1 MKHFILAG
9 TIVLVIASGCTKE
22 LIEETSTAQPEI
34 QMLTVDP
41 VIEAYSPFGPV
52 ERAPS
57 NYTPQLSACSN
68 CIGVYLHTPTY
79 GPYAGFTVEIYR
91 FASEEDI
98 SGPCGAEFIL
108 TKLTG
113 NDANNNEYVYC
124 DTPSSNCKEEEANG
138 RCMYVFC
145 DK

>member
-1 MKHFILAG
+1 MRNLILVG
-9 TIVLVIASGCTKE
+9 TVVLAIAYGCKRAPVLDNE
-22 LIEETSTAQPEI
+22 LAQPEI
-34 QMLTVDP
+34 QLLTVDP
-41 VIEAYSPFGPV
+41 VIEAYTPFGPV

-57 NYTPQLSACSN
+57 SYTPQLSACSN

-79 GPYAGFTVEIYR
+79 GPHAGYTVEIYR
-91 FASEEDI
+91 FDSEEDI
-98 SGPCGAEFIL
+98 SGPCGAEFTL

-124 DTPSSNCKEEEANG
+124 ASPAGNCKEEEAHG